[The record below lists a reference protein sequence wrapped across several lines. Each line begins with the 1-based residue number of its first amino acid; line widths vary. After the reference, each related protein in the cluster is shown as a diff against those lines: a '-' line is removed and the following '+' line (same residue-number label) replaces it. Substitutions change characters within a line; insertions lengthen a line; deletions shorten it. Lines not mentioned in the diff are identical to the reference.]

1 MANNMDALLR
11 LKGQVN
17 NFKKKDEVEVITK
30 KESLVEVTQNT
41 LSEYYDL
48 NFVEDKK
55 INEFLINKTLELHS
69 IQANASVELGR
80 VFHDAHKELSGNNQY
95 DGLYTKWLDKIGFN
109 KMTALRH
116 RKRYELF
123 CWSHS
128 VTSKKF
134 VATLPVRTIEKLYS
148 HNEREHLVSLI
159 EEGEVNTNAQ
169 LMDLL
174 EVKNALPNQEKH
186 FNLKLDDI
194 KSEYNNVRTGIDGI
208 NLEKIKDEEL
218 ESFYR
223 DIEKVKKIL
232 KKWNS

>member
-1 MANNMDALLR
+1 MGNNMDALAR

-30 KESLVEVTQNT
+30 KDSLVAVTQNN

-48 NFVEDKK
+48 NFVEDKS
-55 INEFLINKTLELHS
+55 INEFLINKTLELHT
-69 IQANASVELGR
+69 IQANASVELGK
-80 VFHDAHKELSGNNQY
+80 VLYEAHKELSGANQY
-95 DGLYTKWLDKIGFN
+95 DGLYIKWLDKIGFN

-116 RKRYELF
+116 RKRYELV

-128 VTSKKF
+128 VTTKNF

-148 HNEREHLVSLI
+148 HSEREHLVSLI
-159 EEGEVNTNAQ
+159 EEGDVSTNTQ
-169 LMDLL
+169 LMELL
-174 EVKNALPNQEKH
+174 EVKNILPSQEKH

-194 KSEYNNVRTGIDGI
+194 KSEYNEVRTGIVGI
-208 NLEKIKDEEL
+208 DLEKIKDEEL
-218 ESFYR
+218 ENFYR

-232 KKWNS
+232 QKWNS